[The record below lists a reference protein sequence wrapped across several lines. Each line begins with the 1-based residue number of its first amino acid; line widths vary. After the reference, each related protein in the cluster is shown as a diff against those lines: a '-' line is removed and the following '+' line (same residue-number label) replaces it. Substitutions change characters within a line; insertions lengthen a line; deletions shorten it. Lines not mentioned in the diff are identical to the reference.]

1 MNSALSH
8 CLSSAVYHVAPSF
21 KVNGEEVSRR
31 ILAALFPVP
40 TIMMPTLEAPTPPAP
55 LEIKHSA
62 MVEVDENVVAVL
74 YNGKEYWVSEN
85 SHRVYE
91 ETAEGIHEFRGMAG
105 LAEFDRMIVPVDEI

>member
-1 MNSALSH
+1 MNSALSR

-21 KVNGEEVSRR
+21 NVDGEEMSRR
-31 ILAALFPVP
+31 ILAVLFPVP
-40 TIMMPTLEAPTPPAP
+40 TIMMPTLEAPTPPP

-74 YNGKEYWVSEN
+74 YNGREYWVSELT
-85 SHRVYE
+85 HRVYE
-91 ETAEGIHEFRGMAG
+91 ETAEGIHEFRGMVG